1 MRALPD
7 SILTRQQS
15 QAADVMYD
23 NGRVLARQQ
32 TGTDA
37 HNRPVYGYVAGE
49 EISCGV
55 RTAVNREA
63 TDAEGNVVL
72 VDYVIRLPH
81 GTAVTDQDR
90 FRITRRHGWPAYT
103 PVDCEIVGAVQR
115 GLTAVTLNANEVTH
129 GH

>member
-1 MRALPD
+1 MKPLPD
-7 SILTRQQS
+7 SILDRLHS
-15 QAADVMYD
+15 QASDVMFD
-23 NGRVLARQQ
+23 KGQVLARQQ
-32 TGTDA
+32 VATDA
-37 HNRPVYGYVAGE
+37 HNRPVYGYVAQE

-90 FRITRRHGWPAYT
+90 FRITRRNGWPDFTA
-103 PVDCEIVGAVQR
+103 VDCEIVGAVQH

-129 GH
+129 GR

>member
-1 MRALPD
+1 MRPLPT
-7 SILTRQQS
+7 SNRH
-15 QAADVMYD
+15 QAQASDVMFD
-23 NGRVLARQQ
+23 KGQVLARQQ

-37 HNRPVYGYVAGE
+37 HNRPVFGYVAQP

-81 GTAVTDQDR
+81 GTAVSDQDR
-90 FRITRRHGWPAYT
+90 FRITNRHGWPGYT
-103 PVDCEIVGAVQR
+103 AVECEIVGAVQH
-115 GLTAVTLNANEVTH
+115 GSTAVTLTVNEVTH